1 MEKFTAEDWAMIVSA
16 LAIAKGITENADLQ
30 ARVDVVT
37 DKVISA
43 ITSDAVEQAI
53 NKAIAEITA

>member
-1 MEKFTAEDWAMIVSA
+1 MDKFTAEDWAMILSA
-16 LAIAKGITENADLQ
+16 LAISKGVTDNADLQ

-37 DKVISA
+37 QKVIDA